1 MSEVNKKEFID
12 LHLNSEIMKQ
22 VREIDT
28 QIHEM
33 CITTSLFST
42 AASFNPGGQ
51 PQLRNFLENL
61 HENVPTTTM

>member
-33 CITTSLFST
+33 CIATSLFST

-61 HENVPTTTM
+61 LENVPTTTM